1 MDKNNPNIKEYILS
15 QLGEDPSEEAIKQVA
30 EKTQVLPILIKQWLH
45 FYKRNNQSQN
55 GLDLQPQKLESV
67 PKFNGKFEQYYDVED
82 PNYELKQKKQFISDN
97 HQKYTSQEDK
107 TIEKQLKEV
116 EKEIK
121 KRKKL
126 LKTDK
131 KQADPYFNELYV
143 SDEINQ
149 DFKINDNKQ
158 FNLKEQYINVPI
170 YYMIKLEESLMEQ
183 AINIHQ
189 KIVKIIEAKYDY
201 LNLL

>member
-15 QLGEDPSEEAIKQVA
+15 QLGEDPTEEAIKQVA

-55 GLDLQPQKLESV
+55 VIDLQSQKLESV
-67 PKFNGKFEQYYDVED
+67 PKFNGKFDQYYDVED
-82 PNYELKQKKQFISDN
+82 PNYEIKQKKQFISDN
-97 HQKYTSQEDK
+97 HQKLTPQEDK

-131 KQADPYFNELYV
+131 KQTDPYFNELYG
-143 SDEINQ
+143 SDELNQ
-149 DFKINDNKQ
+149 ESKIYDKQQ

>member
-15 QLGEDPSEEAIKQVA
+15 QLGEDPTEEAIKQVA
-30 EKTQVLPILIKQWLH
+30 EKTQVLPILIKQWLL
-45 FYKRNNQSQN
+45 FYKRNNSSQN
-55 GLDLQPQKLESV
+55 GLDLSSQKLESV
-67 PKFNGKFEQYYDVED
+67 PKFNGKFDQCYEVED

-126 LKTDK
+126 MKTDK
-131 KQADPYFNELYV
+131 KQTDPYFNELYA
-143 SDEINQ
+143 SDDLNQ
-149 DFKINDNKQ
+149 ESRSYDKQQ

>member
-55 GLDLQPQKLESV
+55 GQDLQPQKLESV

-97 HQKYTSQEDK
+97 HQKHTSQEDK

-131 KQADPYFNELYV
+131 KQTDPYFNELYV
-143 SDEINQ
+143 SDEQNQ

>member
-15 QLGEDPSEEAIKQVA
+15 QLGEDPTEEAIKQVA

-45 FYKRNNQSQN
+45 FYKRNNQQSN
-55 GLDLQPQKLESV
+55 GFEVSSQKLESV
-67 PKFNGKFEQYYDVED
+67 PKFNGKFEQFYEVED
-82 PNYELKQKKQFISDN
+82 PNYELKQKKQFQSDN
-97 HQKYTSQEDK
+97 HQKYVSQEDK

-131 KQADPYFNELYV
+131 KQTDSYFNELYI
-143 SDEINQ
+143 SDDINYEQ
-149 DFKINDNKQ
+149 KMNEKQ
-158 FNLKEQYINVPI
+158 QYNLKEQYINVPI